1 MTMRKNRVSDALLH
15 PKPHPGLA
23 TLSLAGTVQ
32 LAFQPKNR
40 ESHWREGGA
49 AFMPLQRES
58 LFGVRWRPDVLD
70 SEAA

>member
-1 MTMRKNRVSDALLH
+1 MKKFFPTGTM
-15 PKPHPGLA
+15 
-23 TLSLAGTVQ
+23 Q

-40 ESHWREGGA
+40 EIHWRDGSA

-58 LFGVRWRPDVLD
+58 LFGIRWRPDVLD